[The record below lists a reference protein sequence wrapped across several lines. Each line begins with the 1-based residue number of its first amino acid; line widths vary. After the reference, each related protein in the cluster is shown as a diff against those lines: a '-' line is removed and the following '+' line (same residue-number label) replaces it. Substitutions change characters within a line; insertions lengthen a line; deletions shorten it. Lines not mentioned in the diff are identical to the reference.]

1 MLSLIALVSHELTC
15 KPQWI
20 EQRRTAAKYDLAS
33 SSPSPLSVKD
43 LLDISEHREK
53 SEQVLAL
60 PDLRLEDNHSLA
72 GGNEL
77 RDNLAALY
85 SARSIGVTRDDIVI
99 VSGESAAVYTVLSSL
114 LTKGDHVI
122 CQHPANEQLHQIP
135 IALGADVSLWKAKP
149 STKWMLDV
157 EELTSL
163 TQEST
168 KLIIIH
174 SPCDPTGA
182 IVPRP
187 VLEKLIDFAME
198 RNLILV
204 ADEVLRP
211 LFHSIL
217 PSSEDFPPS
226 TINMGYRRVVVI
238 GSVSKAYS
246 LPGIKA
252 AWIASRDTDIIR
264 ACQRKTRLTSGPVS
278 KLDEAVAAEAVSDRC
293 IHGLLARNIKIC
305 QTNLEVLQAFIDE
318 HNWACSWVKPVAGTT
333 SLIKFHKMGKPVDEE
348 AFCLG
353 LHSQQGILLVPANK
367 GLGDRSDLRGHV
379 RVAFAASISEFKSA
393 LEAWKAF
400 MEESYETVP
409 TVSSKPSG
417 QNQ

>member
-1 MLSLIALVSHELTC
+1 
-15 KPQWI
+15 
-20 EQRRTAAKYDLAS
+20 
-33 SSPSPLSVKD
+33 
-43 LLDISEHREK
+43 
-53 SEQVLAL
+53 L
-60 PDLRLEDNHSLA
+60 PDLRLEDNHALA
-72 GGNEL
+72 GGEEL

-99 VSGESAAVYTVLSSL
+99 TSGESAAISTVLSSL

-122 CQHPANEQLHQIP
+122 CQHPADELLYQIP
-135 IALGADVSLWKAKP
+135 TILGAEVTLWKAKP
-149 STKWMLDV
+149 ATKWKLDV
-157 EELTSL
+157 EELISL
-163 TQEST
+163 TREST

-198 RNLILV
+198 KNLIIL
-204 ADEVLRP
+204 ADEVSRP

-252 AWIASRDTDIIR
+252 GWIASRDKDILH
-264 ACQRKTRLTSGPVS
+264 ACQRRTRLTSGPVS
-278 KLDEAVAAEAVSDRC
+278 KLDEAVAAEALSDRC
-293 IHGLLARNIKIC
+293 IHGLLAKNIKTC

-333 SLIKFHKMGKPVDEE
+333 GLIKFHKMGKPVDEK
-348 AFCLG
+348 AFCSA
-353 LHSQQGILLVPANK
+353 LHSQQGILVVPGPVK
-367 GLGDRSDLRGHV
+367 TGLEDRSDLRGHV
-379 RVAFAASISEFKSA
+379 RVAFAAPTSEFNAA
-393 LEAWKAF
+393 LEAWKVF
-400 MEESYETVP
+400 MEESYETIP
-409 TVSSKPSG
+409 TVSTKSSG
-417 QNQ
+417 

>member
-1 MLSLIALVSHELTC
+1 
-15 KPQWI
+15 
-20 EQRRTAAKYDLAS
+20 
-33 SSPSPLSVKD
+33 
-43 LLDISEHREK
+43 
-53 SEQVLAL
+53 L
-60 PDLRLEDNHSLA
+60 PDLKLEENHSLA
-72 GGNEL
+72 GGDKL

-85 SARSIGVTRDDIVI
+85 SARSLGVTRDDIVI
-99 VSGESAAVYTVLSSL
+99 TSGESAAVYTVLSSL

-122 CQHPANEQLHQIP
+122 CQHPANELLYQIP
-135 IALGADVSLWKAKP
+135 KDLGADVSLWKAKP
-149 STKWMLDV
+149 STKWKLDI

-163 TQEST
+163 ATEST

-198 RNLILV
+198 RNLIIL

-238 GSVSKAYS
+238 GSAAKAYS
-246 LPGIKA
+246 LPGIKVG
-252 AWIASRDTDIIR
+252 WIASRNTDIIR
-264 ACQRKTRLTSGPVS
+264 ACQRRSRLTSGPVS

-293 IHGLLARNIKIC
+293 IHGLLARNLKIC
-305 QTNLEVLQAFIDE
+305 QTNLEALQGFIDE

-333 SLIKFHKMGKPVDEE
+333 GLIKFHKMGKLVDEE
-348 AFCLG
+348 AFCTL
-353 LHSQQGILLVPANK
+353 LHSQRGILVVPA
-367 GLGDRSDLRGHV
+367 GQGPGDRSDLRGHI
-379 RVAFAASISEFKSA
+379 RVAFTASTSEFNSA
-393 LEAWKAF
+393 LESWKIF

-409 TVSSKPSG
+409 TASSKASG
-417 QNQ
+417 AA